1 MFFFNCV
8 GIIELDQALTLF
20 LSTGIVLGGVVGF
33 TLDNIIPGT
42 YTGAVKIVYMY
53 KVNIYFIISVCVLC
67 IVRSCSLYD
76 CIFIRITIT
85 SQLFCNSVGV

>member
-1 MFFFNCV
+1 MDVIFNCV

-42 YTGAVKIVYMY
+42 YIGAVKIVYMY
-53 KVNIYFIISVCVLC
+53 KVNIYFIISVFVLC
-67 IVRSCSLYD
+67 IVRS
-76 CIFIRITIT
+76 
-85 SQLFCNSVGV
+85 